1 MKKKMIGMVID
12 LIENQIYDHN
22 DMAKSYLSRRYN
34 VFFDDGSVLSLWE
47 QGDICPSGYE
57 ACTYGYWAWH
67 KGVDIKFNW
76 QMQPIGVDV
85 FETLRGGDEEAVKV
99 VLDNGDLVASADRY
113 GSDEYYPVGFAQ
125 AGFEARK
132 PKKLAWFITN
142 LETFQEQDR
151 PVDEPD
157 YYDLSLAGQLAE
169 DEDVIKFEGQDA
181 ADLSQAIAILG
192 KEADFRKVEES
203 LGSDVHLIEVKCVN
217 QTLVFD

>member
-1 MKKKMIGMVID
+1 MKKKMLGMVMD

-67 KGVDIKFNW
+67 KGVDINFNW

>member
-1 MKKKMIGMVID
+1 MKKILLGVVID

-22 DMAKSYLSRRYN
+22 EMAKRYLSRRYN

-47 QGDICPSGYE
+47 QGDTSPSGCE
-57 ACTYGYWAWH
+57 ACTYGYWAWYES
-67 KGVDIKFNW
+67 VDTKFNW
-76 QMQPIGVDV
+76 QMQPIEVNV
-85 FETLRGGDEEAVKV
+85 FEALRGDKEAVKV
-99 VLDNGDLVASADRY
+99 ILGNGDLIASADKY
-113 GSDEYYPVGFAQ
+113 GSDEYYPEGFAQ

-132 PKKLAWFITN
+132 PKNLAWFIAD
-142 LETFQEQDR
+142 LEAFKEQDR

-169 DEDVIKFEGQDA
+169 DEDIIKFEGQDVA
-181 ADLSQAIAILG
+181 ALSQAIAIFG
-192 KEADFRKVEES
+192 KEADFKEVETT

>member
-1 MKKKMIGMVID
+1 MKKKMLGMVID

-22 DMAKSYLSRRYN
+22 EMAKGYLSRRYN

-47 QGDICPSGYE
+47 QGDASPSGCE

-67 KGVDIKFNW
+67 ESADTKFNW
-76 QMQPIGVDV
+76 QMQPIKVNV
-85 FETLRGGDEEAVKV
+85 FEALREDKEAVKV
-99 VLDNGDLVASADRY
+99 ILGNGDLIASADKY
-113 GSDEYYPVGFAQ
+113 GSDEYYPEGFAQ

-132 PKKLAWFITN
+132 PKKLAWFITD
-142 LETFQEQDR
+142 LEIFKEQNK
-151 PVDEPD
+151 PVAQPD
-157 YYDLSLAGQLAE
+157 YYNLSLAGQLAE
-169 DEDVIKFEGQDA
+169 DEDVIQFEGQDA

-203 LGSDVHLIEVKCVN
+203 LGSDVHLIEVKCKN

>member
-1 MKKKMIGMVID
+1 MKKILLGVVID

-22 DMAKSYLSRRYN
+22 EIPKGYLSRRYN

-47 QGDICPSGYE
+47 QGDTSPSGCE

-67 KGVDIKFNW
+67 ESVDTKFNW
-76 QMQPIGVDV
+76 QMQPIEVNV
-85 FETLRGGDEEAVKV
+85 FEALREDKEAVKII
-99 VLDNGDLVASADRY
+99 LGNGDLIASADKY
-113 GSDEYYPVGFAQ
+113 GSDEYYPEGFAQ

-132 PKKLAWFITN
+132 PKKLAWFITD
-142 LETFQEQDR
+142 LEIFKEQNK
-151 PVDEPD
+151 PVAQPD
-157 YYDLSLAGQLAE
+157 YYNLSLAGQLAE
-169 DEDVIKFEGQDA
+169 DEDVIQFEGQDA

-192 KEADFRKVEES
+192 KEADFRKVETT

>member
-1 MKKKMIGMVID
+1 MKKILLGVVVD

-22 DMAKSYLSRRYN
+22 EMAKGYLSRRYN

-47 QGDICPSGYE
+47 QGDTSPSGCE
-57 ACTYGYWAWH
+57 ACTYGYWSWH
-67 KGVDIKFNW
+67 ESVDTKFNW
-76 QMQPIGVDV
+76 QMQSIEVNV
-85 FETLRGGDEEAVKV
+85 FEALREDKEAVKV
-99 VLDNGDLVASADRY
+99 ILGNGDLIASADKY
-113 GSDEYYPVGFAQ
+113 GSDEYYPEGFAQ

-132 PKKLAWFITN
+132 PKKLAWFIVD
-142 LETFQEQDR
+142 LETFQEQNK
-151 PVDEPD
+151 PVAQPD
-157 YYDLSLAGQLAE
+157 YYNLSLVGQFAE

-192 KEADFRKVEES
+192 KEADFRKVETT

>member
-1 MKKKMIGMVID
+1 MKKKMLGMVMD

-169 DEDVIKFEGQDA
+169 DEDVIQFEGQDA

-203 LGSDVHLIEVKCVN
+203 LGSDVHLIEVKCKN

>member
-1 MKKKMIGMVID
+1 MKKKMLGMVMD

>member
-1 MKKKMIGMVID
+1 MKKKMLGMVID
-12 LIENQIYDHN
+12 LIEKQIYGHN
-22 DMAKSYLSRRYN
+22 KKGKSYASRRYN

-47 QGDICPSGYE
+47 QDDTSPSGCE

-67 KGVDIKFNW
+67 ESVDAKFNW
-76 QMQPIGVDV
+76 QMKPIEVNV
-85 FETLRGGDEEAVKV
+85 FEALREDKEAVKV
-99 VLDNGDLVASADRY
+99 ILSNGDLIASADKY
-113 GSDEYYPVGFAQ
+113 GSDEYYPEGFAQ

-132 PKKLAWFITN
+132 PKKLAWFITD
-142 LETFQEQDR
+142 LEIFKEQYS

-169 DEDVIKFEGQDA
+169 DEDVIQFEGQDA

-203 LGSDVHLIEVKCVN
+203 LSSDVHLIEVKCVN

>member
-12 LIENQIYDHN
+12 LIEKQIYGHN
-22 DMAKSYLSRRYN
+22 KKGKSYASRRYN

-47 QGDICPSGYE
+47 QDDTSPSGCE

-67 KGVDIKFNW
+67 ESVDAKFNW
-76 QMQPIGVDV
+76 QMKPIEVNV
-85 FETLRGGDEEAVKV
+85 FESLREDKEAVKV
-99 VLDNGDLVASADRY
+99 ILSNGDLIASADKY